1 MILSH
6 LAQALLATGNVL
18 GVEAALQEAFKFVG
32 LSGERL
38 LADVHRIAGKLAL
51 SRLGSD
57 RARAEVC
64 FLIAIEIA
72 RDQGA
77 RLLELRA
84 ATDLAHLWR
93 ELRFAQ
99 RSAPFAGANPRRD
112 RGWRKYEGCPPRART
127 TGGERVTDRRESF
140 ESADLRCRF
149 PLRTDLGFPSRS
161 DPA

>member
-93 ELRFAQ
+93 D
-99 RSAPFAGANPRRD
+99 SGSPNDPRPLL
-112 RGWRKYEGCPPRART
+112 EPILAAIE
-127 TGGERVTDRRESF
+127 GGENMRDVRHARALLAENV
-140 ESADLRCRF
+140 
-149 PLRTDLGFPSRS
+149 
-161 DPA
+161 